1 MKAIL
6 GAAMMTVT
14 AAAAFAQAV
23 VTATDPTCG
32 AIGQLPCPTNVN
44 GWSADVANALS
55 VVLMAAAA
63 AIAGTITR
71 AGFALWKKWGFDAT
85 AQDKVNAE
93 SDIRTVLNAG
103 ITQVLPVIEQHG
115 WNSKE
120 AREAI
125 LTAASN
131 YMRQRF
137 PDRAAAIIAKGST
150 VGPETAINQT
160 LAARLPDAV
169 ATAAASPAT
178 PPLPVEPIKA
188 VSPIPPITP
197 TV

>member
-1 MKAIL
+1 MKTILVVAI
-6 GAAMMTVT
+6 GAVIAS
-14 AAAAFAQAV
+14 AAALAQNSDI
-23 VTATDPTCG
+23 VTTTCG

-85 AQDKVNAE
+85 ATDKANME

-115 WNSKE
+115 WDSKE

-125 LTAASN
+125 LAAASN
-131 YMRQRF
+131 YLRQRF
-137 PDRAAAIIAKGST
+137 PGRAATITANAPAVGS
-150 VGPETAINQT
+150 ETAINQT
-160 LAARLPDAV
+160 LAARLPDAI
-169 ATAAASPAT
+169 ANAAASPAT
-178 PPLPVEPIKA
+178 PSLPVEPTKA
-188 VSPIPPITP
+188 ASPIPPITP
-197 TV
+197 VT